1 MDKLNKEIL
10 NLAVPSIISNI
21 TVPLL
26 GLVDVAIVGHIGN
39 ETYIGAIAIGS
50 MLFNVVY
57 WVFGFLRMGTSGMTS
72 QAYGRRDLQE
82 AMRLLVRVLTVAFAI
97 ALCFIVCQ
105 MPLLKL
111 GVWLMNTPEESV
123 SLVKKYFLIVI
134 WGAPATLGLYGI
146 TGWFVGMQNTRI
158 PMMVAIL
165 QNITNIIV
173 SLCLVFGWGM
183 QIEGVATGTLVAQ
196 WTGFLFAL
204 LLWRIKYK
212 KLLKFISVR
221 VSVSSLRSQAADWWH
236 FFAVNRDIF
245 LRTLCLV
252 AVNMFFTSAGASFGA
267 TILAVNTLLMQL
279 FMLFSYVMDG
289 FAYAGEAMTG
299 KYLGAANYQALH
311 LTVRRLFV
319 WGGGMV
325 CLFTVV
331 YAVGGSAFLSL
342 LTSDEGVVT
351 AAVEF
356 LPWAIAVPAFGV
368 AAFIYDGVFIGT
380 TETRGML
387 VSSAV
392 ATVAFFAV
400 YLLLEKNFGNH
411 ALWLAFIIFLMGR
424 GGVQWWVWRKNK
436 RKSFFSR

>member
-173 SLCLVFGWGM
+173 SLC
-183 QIEGVATGTLVAQ
+183 
-196 WTGFLFAL
+196 TGFT
-204 LLWRIKYK
+204 
-212 KLLKFISVR
+212 
-221 VSVSSLRSQAADWWH
+221 SVSMRC
-236 FFAVNRDIF
+236 I
-245 LRTLCLV
+245 
-252 AVNMFFTSAGASFGA
+252 
-267 TILAVNTLLMQL
+267 
-279 FMLFSYVMDG
+279 
-289 FAYAGEAMTG
+289 
-299 KYLGAANYQALH
+299 
-311 LTVRRLFV
+311 
-319 WGGGMV
+319 
-325 CLFTVV
+325 
-331 YAVGGSAFLSL
+331 
-342 LTSDEGVVT
+342 
-351 AAVEF
+351 
-356 LPWAIAVPAFGV
+356 
-368 AAFIYDGVFIGT
+368 
-380 TETRGML
+380 
-387 VSSAV
+387 
-392 ATVAFFAV
+392 
-400 YLLLEKNFGNH
+400 
-411 ALWLAFIIFLMGR
+411 
-424 GGVQWWVWRKNK
+424 
-436 RKSFFSR
+436 

>member
-50 MLFNVVY
+50 MLFNVIY

-72 QAYGRRDLQE
+72 QAWGGRNLQE
-82 AMRLLVRVLTVAFAI
+82 VMRLLVRVLTVAFAI

-105 MPLLKL
+105 IPLLKL
-111 GVWLMNTPEESV
+111 GVWLMNTPDDIAL
-123 SLVKKYFLIVI
+123 LVKKYFLIVI
-134 WGAPATLGLYGI
+134 WGAPATLGLHSI

-158 PMMVAIL
+158 PMVVAIL

-173 SLCLVFGWGM
+173 SLCLVFGLGM

-212 KLLKFISVR
+212 KLLKFISIKVD
-221 VSVSSLRSQAADWWH
+221 VSSLRSQAAEWWR

-252 AVNMFFTSAGASFGA
+252 AVNMFFTSAGASFGT

-299 KYLGAANYQALH
+299 KYLGAANYLSLH
-311 LTVRRLFV
+311 QTVHRLFV
-319 WGGGMV
+319 WGWGMV
-325 CLFTVV
+325 ALFVAV

-342 LTSDEGVVT
+342 LTSDGGVVV
-351 AAVEF
+351 AAGEY

-387 VSSAV
+387 ISSVLATAV
-392 ATVAFFAV
+392 FFFV
-400 YLLLEKNFGNH
+400 FYLLVGRMGNH
-411 ALWLAFIIFLMGR
+411 ALWLAFILYLSGR
-424 GGVQWWVWRKNK
+424 GVVQWWLWR
-436 RKSFFSR
+436 RRRGLR